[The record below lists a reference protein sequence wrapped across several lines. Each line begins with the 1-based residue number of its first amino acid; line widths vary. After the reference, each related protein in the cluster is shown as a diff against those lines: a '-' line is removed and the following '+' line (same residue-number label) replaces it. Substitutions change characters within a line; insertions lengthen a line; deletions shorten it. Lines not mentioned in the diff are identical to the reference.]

1 MKKKIALI
9 YGGLGQNGF
18 LLTKFLLKK
27 KYKIYSII
35 RTDITSRKLKNV
47 KYIKINIS
55 NYKKIFDLLKKIK
68 PHEIYNFIGPSD
80 KNSFEKKP
88 YYFFKKDF
96 FLNLYNLEV
105 IRKLNYNTKFFYC
118 SSSEVF
124 GTLNRTVSEKS
135 TRMVDNYYSL
145 TKNIS
150 ELLIEFYRYNFSLN
164 VCYGILFNHD
174 SIYRKKNF
182 LYKILLETLKKNNSP
197 KAILIENINDIK
209 FRSDAEKI
217 VQVIWKIL
225 QKKRQDDYIISTNK
239 SISVE
244 NLIKKIALKYKID
257 LKWKMT
263 QNAIRIYKKNNLII
277 KSYKNINKYKIKPN
291 LSKIKTNLKINTKN
305 LSLF

>member
-47 KYIKINIS
+47 KYIKININ

-105 IRKLNYNTKFFYC
+105 IRKLNCNTKFFYC

-145 TKNIS
+145 TKNMS

-225 QKKRQDDYIISTNK
+225 QKKKQEDYIISNNK

>member
-1 MKKKIALI
+1 M
-9 YGGLGQNGF
+9 
-18 LLTKFLLKK
+18 
-27 KYKIYSII
+27 
-35 RTDITSRKLKNV
+35 
-47 KYIKINIS
+47 
-55 NYKKIFDLLKKIK
+55 
-68 PHEIYNFIGPSD
+68 
-80 KNSFEKKP
+80 
-88 YYFFKKDF
+88 
-96 FLNLYNLEV
+96 
-105 IRKLNYNTKFFYC
+105 
-118 SSSEVF
+118 
-124 GTLNRTVSEKS
+124 
-135 TRMVDNYYSL
+135 
-145 TKNIS
+145 
-150 ELLIEFYRYNFSLN
+150 
-164 VCYGILFNHD
+164 CYVILFNHD